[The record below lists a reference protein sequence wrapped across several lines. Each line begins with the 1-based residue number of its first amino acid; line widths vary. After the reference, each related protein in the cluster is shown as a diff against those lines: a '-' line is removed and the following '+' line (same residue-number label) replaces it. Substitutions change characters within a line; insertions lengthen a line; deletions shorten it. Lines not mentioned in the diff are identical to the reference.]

1 MSQEEQKEQTESTA
15 KRYFGLL
22 KLEELVLLSLYPA
35 TVLLGQLVC
44 LANPHPSYFGEKRN
58 IFNVIFVRQGWF
70 WTTIAFIAHATHVHK
85 NNNNTNRQ
93 SLLKQQILRYTLA
106 TIWWYT
112 FSQWLFGLPIMDRVF
127 VITGGTCEGV
137 AGVADGT
144 TMTSAACRSHG
155 GKWVGGHD
163 PSGHS
168 FLLVHSSLFLWFEI
182 LPTLRKQTE
191 VIPGAVKGVFVL
203 LCLWWWMLLMTSI
216 YFHSFLEKMAG
227 LVWGL
232 IEVSVVYIIL
242 SNNPQ
247 AADTLGLSN

>member
-1 MSQEEQKEQTESTA
+1 MSSQETVKEQPEAAA
-15 KRYFGLL
+15 KRYFGLFT
-22 KLEELVLLSLYPA
+22 LEELVLFCLYPV
-35 TVLLGQLVC
+35 TVFLGQAVSLS
-44 LANPHPSYFGEKRN
+44 NPHPSYFGEKRN

-85 NNNNTNRQ
+85 NNNTTNRQ

-106 TIWWYT
+106 TVWWYA

-137 AGVADGT
+137 ADGT
-144 TMTSAACRSHG
+144 AVTSAACRSHG

-182 LPTLRKQTE
+182 LPTLRKPAE
-191 VIPGAVKGVFVL
+191 AVPGAVKGVFAL
-203 LCLWWWMLLMTSI
+203 LGLWWWMLLMTSI
-216 YFHSFLEKMAG
+216 YFHSFLEKIAG
-227 LVWGL
+227 LTWGL
-232 IEVSVVYIIL
+232 IEVSVVYIVL
-242 SNNPQ
+242 ANNPQ
-247 AADTLGLSN
+247 AADILGLSN